1 MKKHLIA
8 IPVII
13 LLFIIYIIDRV
24 ILLPLFWMDISSI
37 RNWLYKDEIY
47 GFNTDKIKFSVIR
60 VLTTYIVAQIVYLIF

>member
-1 MKKHLIA
+1 MKKHLIG

-13 LLFIIYIIDRV
+13 LLFIIYILDRA

-47 GFNTDKIKFSVIR
+47 GFNTEKIKFSVIR
-60 VLTTYIVAQIVYLIF
+60 VLTTYIVAQIIYLIF

>member
-13 LLFIIYIIDRV
+13 LLFIIYILDRA
-24 ILLPLFWMDISSI
+24 ILLLLFWMDISSL

-47 GFNTDKIKFSVIR
+47 GFNTDKIKYSVIR
-60 VLTTYIVAQIVYLIF
+60 VLFTYIVAQIVYLIF

>member
-1 MKKHLIA
+1 MKKHLIG

-13 LLFIIYIIDRV
+13 LLFIIYILDRA

-47 GFNTDKIKFSVIR
+47 GFNTDKIKYSFIR
-60 VLTTYIVAQIVYLIF
+60 VLFTYIVAQIVYLIF

>member
-1 MKKHLIA
+1 MKKHLIG

-13 LLFIIYIIDRV
+13 LLFIIYILDRV
-24 ILLPLFWMDISSI
+24 ILLPLFWMDISSL

-47 GFNTDKIKFSVIR
+47 GFNTDKIKYSVIR